1 MLQGGGEVTECRAP
15 LIGHGGQLR
24 HAADSVVLGAV
35 GDQGDH
41 RLGGLVLGAV
51 LVTADVG
58 R

>member
-1 MLQGGGEVTECRAP
+1 MTAEPGVWDDEDGV
-15 LIGHGGQLR
+15 QLC
-24 HAADSVVLGAV
+24 HAADSMVLGAV

>member
-1 MLQGGGEVTECRAP
+1 MTAEPGVRDDEDGVQLLRATVC
-15 LIGHGGQLR
+15 
-24 HAADSVVLGAV
+24 VVLGAV